1 MVGLPRGASSGPFA
15 HVCAL
20 LIASGQ
26 NSRRTE
32 PSLGFRPTSLGFLH
46 REPRGGPALPR
57 GPSPPRVCAS
67 HARLEGSSRSPVP
80 VQPRGTCSRDP
91 SSPPSKLAGGC
102 SKGGLSPERGALTKD
117 PFLQTGSFDTFT
129 ESAALLTCGR
139 GHVTPQS
146 LIYRR
151 ILKLLYISFSVLHTW
166 LQSVEILSV
175 CTVAWDHAPPDS
187 SCITPPLQCPLCVT
201 LSSCDPRHCPRPPC
215 PSPQH
220 AGPRAL
226 TRGSHDSRA
235 ICMRLALHAPLP
247 RALTLPVT
255 LSTAARKEN
264 CLPLKMPVKTW
275 GRAPRRLRR
284 SLRPPGPPA
293 VVQSRGK
300 ARRLGSTP
308 ALPSAGRCL
317 RAWVGGAEAGGVIT
331 AVLRRSV
338 THSAQSESLESG

>member
-1 MVGLPRGASSGPFA
+1 MHQDRTHAEQSRVWDSGPRAWASSTGSRAEGLLFPGAPPLPRAF
-15 HVCAL
+15 
-20 LIASGQ
+20 
-26 NSRRTE
+26 
-32 PSLGFRPTSLGFLH
+32 
-46 REPRGGPALPR
+46 ALPWPLFLV
-57 GPSPPRVCAS
+57 PSPPRVCAS

-331 AVLRRSV
+331 AVLRHSV